1 MGKRGLCFFRQ
12 VNLQKANIPD
22 GFFLKQLGS
31 QRYGQFQNR
40 SFIYKFPFLRGFG
53 ALKIPSQSTQ
63 RGSSQVLSSHAL
75 SSPAAGAS
83 LRGMTI
89 EEDGL
94 FFFGDFLTF
103 GGLTATSSG
112 SAFSI
117 KRIADWTRSRNEAL
131 EILSRLAPASRDSGS
146 SLMMWISRAVRC
158 LMERR
163 SKARSN
169 LSQMVSPTAELMNAF
184 FWK

>member
-22 GFFLKQLGS
+22 GFFLKLLGS

-75 SSPAAGAS
+75 SSPAAHFLKVSENALRIMVHRGQIQAYKFGRRLRFRLCDLQALFQKKGA
-83 LRGMTI
+83 
-89 EEDGL
+89 
-94 FFFGDFLTF
+94 
-103 GGLTATSSG
+103 
-112 SAFSI
+112 
-117 KRIADWTRSRNEAL
+117 
-131 EILSRLAPASRDSGS
+131 
-146 SLMMWISRAVRC
+146 
-158 LMERR
+158 
-163 SKARSN
+163 
-169 LSQMVSPTAELMNAF
+169 
-184 FWK
+184 